1 MSEEKLLEELKA
13 IMVKNGLCEEDAN
26 ITMET
31 NIRQDLDAD
40 SLDFVDLIIELE
52 DKYQISIEDEDAQ
65 SFTSV
70 KDVVDYI
77 KERI

>member
-40 SLDFVDLIIELE
+40 SLDFVDLILELE